1 MNRMIHTIAITL
13 LAVILFLGGCAAEE
27 EDNTVPEK
35 SQQGTE
41 KPGYEHAHAV
51 DHGWSAVY
59 NLPAGTYTL
68 ELGPVQET
76 PSLTL
81 LFLKEIP
88 ERRAEQDH
96 LALHLRGRRSI
107 KVEKGESFRIRDR
120 GLYELAP
127 EPRKTKYFF
136 DVAEGARYIIYAEQ
150 DVSIRIMDGRTVVKN
165 EE

>member
-1 MNRMIHTIAITL
+1 MNRMIHAVAVTL
-13 LAVILFLGGCAAEE
+13 LAVILALGGCAAEKE
-27 EDNTVPEK
+27 ENTVTEK
-35 SQQGTE
+35 SQQSTE
-41 KPGYEHAHAV
+41 KPDYEHAHAV
-51 DHGWSAVY
+51 DHEWSAIY

-68 ELGPVQET
+68 ELGPVRET

-107 KVEKGESFRIRDR
+107 KVAKGESFRIRDR

-127 EPRKTKYFF
+127 ESRKTKFFF
-136 DVAEGARYIIYAEQ
+136 DVTEGARYIIYAEH
-150 DVSIRIMDGRTVVKN
+150 DVSIRIMDGRTVIKN